1 MYLYLDQLRNRY
13 FHLFL
18 HLLHQFLPRTGS
30 VIPFSSEAVLVA
42 CVGPLGLDPWLCT
55 LSATAGNVAGGM
67 TCYWLGH
74 LGKLDWLVRHKI
86 VTQEKIDRFRP
97 KADKYGAIFALL
109 AWVPYIG
116 EAISICL
123 GILRIKALPVLIYM
137 SIGKTLRYIIFV
149 FSALGIIR
157 LF

>member
-1 MYLYLDQLRNRY
+1 MDFLASLGYLG
-13 FHLFL
+13 LFIGS
-18 HLLHQFLPRTGS
+18 FLAGS
-30 VIPFSSEAVLVA
+30 IVPFSSEILL
-42 CVGPLGLDPWLCT
+42 LGSITGNSNPWLCT
-55 LSATAGNVAGGM
+55 LIVSLGNIAGGM

-74 LGKLDWLVRHKI
+74 LGKLDWLVSHKI

-137 SIGKTLRYIIFV
+137 SIGKILRYIIFV
-149 FSALGIIR
+149 VSALGIIR

>member
-1 MYLYLDQLRNRY
+1 MA
-13 FHLFL
+13 L
-18 HLLHQFLPRTGS
+18 HPHRFVGKHCRRHDLL
-30 VIPFSSEAVLVA
+30 
-42 CVGPLGLDPWLCT
+42 
-55 LSATAGNVAGGM
+55 
-67 TCYWLGH
+67 
-74 LGKLDWLVRHKI
+74 
-86 VTQEKIDRFRP
+86 KIDRFRP

-109 AWVPYIG
+109 AWVPYVG